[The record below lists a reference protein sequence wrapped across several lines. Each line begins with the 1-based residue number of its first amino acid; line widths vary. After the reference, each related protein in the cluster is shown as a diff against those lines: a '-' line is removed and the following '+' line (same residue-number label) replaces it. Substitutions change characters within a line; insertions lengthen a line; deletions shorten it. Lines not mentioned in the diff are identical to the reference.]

1 MYYLR
6 GRWVNNL
13 TGKEVIAIPAKF
25 GKNTTH
31 MLYPEEE
38 EIVKEV
44 TEMLSKETGRKS
56 KSEAVRLLIR
66 EGAKAMKEKQNVP
79 NV

>member
-1 MYYLR
+1 
-6 GRWVNNL
+6 
-13 TGKEVIAIPAKF
+13 
-25 GKNTTH
+25 

-66 EGAKAMKEKQNVP
+66 EGAKAMKEKQNVQ